1 METPNQKLLEKINFL
16 LEKGQTITQNYLGQR
31 YERYA
36 PSILFSEFK
45 SACLSFIS
53 NVFGKESVYYQQF
66 KTEVRDSNYYYVESA
81 IGILNAIKSEIES
94 GWLFS
99 FKKLVEADV
108 FCDFLEMAEY
118 LLEEKYKDAAAVMI
132 GSVLEEH
139 LRSLCKE
146 NSIPVFDE
154 SNGKQVPKKA
164 SRLND
169 DLAKNGVY
177 NKLTQ
182 KNVTSWLDLRNN
194 AAHGKFE
201 EYNID
206 QVNLMYQGVSQF
218 LNK

>member
-1 METPNQKLLEKINFL
+1 MEKTNQKLLEKINFL
-16 LEKGQTITQNYLGQR
+16 LGKGQTITQNYLGER

-36 PSILFSEFK
+36 PSILFSEFN

-53 NVFGKESVYYQQF
+53 NVIGAESVYYQQF
-66 KTEVRDSNYYYVESA
+66 KAEVRGSNYYYIESA
-81 IGILNAIKSEIES
+81 IGILNAIKTEIES
-94 GWLFS
+94 GWLIS

-118 LLEEKYKDAAAVMI
+118 LMEENYKDPAAVMI

-139 LRSLCKE
+139 LRSLCVEK
-146 NSIPVFDE
+146 SIPIYDE
-154 SNGKQVPKKA
+154 GKEKQVPKKA

-182 KNVTSWLDLRNN
+182 KTVTSWLDLRNN
-194 AAHGKFE
+194 AAHGKYE
-201 EYNID
+201 EYNIN
-206 QVNLMYQGVSQF
+206 QVKLMYQGVFQF
-218 LNK
+218 LSK

>member
-1 METPNQKLLEKINFL
+1 MEKSNQKLLEKINFL
-16 LEKGQTITQNYLGQR
+16 LEKGQNITQNYLDEGF
-31 YERYA
+31 ERYA

-45 SACLSFIS
+45 SGCLSFIL
-53 NVFGKESVYYQQF
+53 NVFGPDSVYYQQF
-66 KTEVRDSNYYYVESA
+66 KTEVKASNFYYVESA
-81 IGILNAIKSEIES
+81 IGILNAIKTEIES
-94 GWLFS
+94 GWLIS

-118 LLEEKYKDAAAVMI
+118 LLEENYKDAAAVMI

-139 LRSLCKE
+139 LRSLCAE
-146 NSIPVFDE
+146 NSISIYDE
-154 SNGKQVPKKA
+154 GKEKQIPKKA

-169 DLAKNGVY
+169 DLAKNSVY

-182 KNVTSWLDLRNN
+182 KTVTSWLDLRNN
-194 AAHGKFE
+194 AAHGKYD

-206 QVNLMYQGVSQF
+206 QVKLMYQGVFQF